1 MPQKRH
7 YKNQYQQVFVPY
19 QNICNMRRLLF
30 SLTIISI
37 IFSSCFT
44 GIPRGSSK
52 AVTHEQWTGLLK
64 KYVNEKGLVNYK
76 GFIADSAALNS
87 YLQLLSDN
95 APAGSWTK
103 EEKLAY
109 WINAYNAFTVKLI
122 TQHYPL
128 KSIKDIGPA
137 TQIIFVNTPWDKK
150 FFSIGGKS
158 MTLNTI
164 EHKILRKKFKE
175 PRIHFAVNCAS
186 ISCPKL
192 LNEAY
197 EAATVDAQLTSQAKA
212 FLADTDKNQVTAD
225 NPKLSSIFKWFN
237 GDFKKTGLSKVAF
250 INQYAPLKINDAA
263 NLDYLDYN
271 WNLNEQ
277 Q

>member
-1 MPQKRH
+1 
-7 YKNQYQQVFVPY
+7 
-19 QNICNMRRLLF
+19 MRRFIFFLL
-30 SLTIISI
+30 LTSVII
-37 IFSSCFT
+37 SSCFT
-44 GIPRGSSK
+44 GIPNGSNK
-52 AVTHEQWTGLLK
+52 AITHEAWSNLLQK
-64 KYVNEKGLVNYK
+64 HVNEEGLVNYK
-76 GFIADSAALNS
+76 GFIADSTALNN
-87 YLQLLSDN
+87 YLHLLSDN
-95 APAGSWTK
+95 APAKSWSR

-122 TQHYPL
+122 TLHYPL

-137 TQIIFVNTPWDKK
+137 AQVIFVNTPWDKK

-164 EHKILRKKFKE
+164 EHKILRKKFTE
-175 PRIHFAVNCAS
+175 PRIHFAINCAS
-186 ISCPKL
+186 LSCPAL
-192 LNEAY
+192 LHKAY
-197 EAATVDAQLTSQAKA
+197 EAATLDAQLTAQAKV
-212 FLADTDKNQVTAD
+212 FLADTDKNQLTAD

-250 INQYAPLKINDAA
+250 INQYASVTINENA

-271 WNLNEQ
+271 WKLNEQ

>member
-1 MPQKRH
+1 MKAFFTALLALA
-7 YKNQYQQVFVPY
+7 FVLPG
-19 QNICNMRRLLF
+19 CL
-30 SLTIISI
+30 
-37 IFSSCFT
+37 T
-44 GIPRGSSK
+44 GIPRGK
-52 AVTHEQWTGLLK
+52 QPAITHGEWTTLLQK
-64 KYVNEKGLVNYK
+64 HVNDKGLVNYK
-76 GFIADSAALNS
+76 GFIADSASLNS
-87 YLQLLSDN
+87 YLQLLSDH
-95 APAGSWTK
+95 APADNWSR

-122 TQHYPL
+122 TQYYPL

-137 TQIIFVNTPWDKK
+137 AQVIFVNTPWDKK

-164 EHKILRKKFKE
+164 EHKILRKKFAE

-192 LNEAY
+192 LNTAY
-197 EAATVDAQLTSQAKA
+197 EAASLDAQLTAQAQS
-212 FLADTDKNQVTAD
+212 FLADTDKNQVSAD

-237 GDFKKTGLSKVAF
+237 GDFKKTGLSKLAF
-250 INQYAPLKINDAA
+250 INQYAPVKINDNA

>member
-7 YKNQYQQVFVPY
+7 NKNQYQQVFVPY
-19 QNICNMRRLLF
+19 QNICNMKRLF
-30 SLTIISI
+30 SGLLVISI

-44 GIPRGSSK
+44 GIPRGSNK

-64 KYVNEKGLVNYK
+64 KHVTEKGLVNYK

-87 YLQLLSDN
+87 YLQLLSAN
-95 APAGSWTK
+95 APAGNWTK

-109 WINAYNAFTVKLI
+109 WINAYNAYTVKLI

-197 EAATVDAQLTSQAKA
+197 EAATVDAQLTSQAKS
-212 FLADTDKNQVTAD
+212 FLADTGKNQVTAD

-250 INQYAPLKINDAA
+250 INQYAPLKINDNA

>member
-1 MPQKRH
+1 M
-7 YKNQYQQVFVPY
+7 F
-19 QNICNMRRLLF
+19 NMGRFFILLF
-30 SLTIISI
+30 ISSI
-37 IFSSCFT
+37 IFSSCLT
-44 GIPRGSSK
+44 GIPRGSNK
-52 AVTHEQWTGLLK
+52 AVTHEAWTSLLQK
-64 KYVNEKGLVNYK
+64 HVNEKGMVNYK
-76 GFIADSAALNS
+76 GFIADSTALNS
-87 YLQLLSDN
+87 YLQVLSDN
-95 APAGSWTK
+95 APAGSWSR

-122 TQHYPL
+122 TQYYPL

-137 TQIIFVNTPWDKK
+137 AQIIFVNTPWDKK

-192 LNEAY
+192 LNSAY
-197 EAATVDAQLTSQAKA
+197 EAATMEAQLAAQARA

-250 INQYAPLKINDAA
+250 INQYAPLKINDNA

-277 Q
+277 

>member
-1 MPQKRH
+1 MK
-7 YKNQYQQVFVPY
+7 VL
-19 QNICNMRRLLF
+19 IAALL
-30 SLTIISI
+30 SLAVALSG
-37 IFSSCFT
+37 CFT
-44 GIPRGSSK
+44 GIPRGK
-52 AVTHEQWTGLLK
+52 QPAVAHGQWTALLQK
-64 KYVNEKGLVNYK
+64 HVNDKGLVNYK
-76 GFIADSAALNS
+76 GFIADSMALNS
-87 YLQLLSDN
+87 YLQLLSAH
-95 APAGSWTK
+95 APAADWNR

-122 TQHYPL
+122 TLYYPL

-137 TQIIFVNTPWDKK
+137 AQVIFVNTPWDKK

-164 EHKILRKKFKE
+164 EHKILRKKFTE

-192 LNEAY
+192 LNVAY
-197 EAATVDAQLTSQAKA
+197 EAATLDAQLTAQAKA
-212 FLADTDKNQVTAD
+212 FLADVDKNQVTAD

-250 INQYAPLKINDAA
+250 INQYAPLKINDDA

>member
-1 MPQKRH
+1 MSRI
-7 YKNQYQQVFVPY
+7 F
-19 QNICNMRRLLF
+19 F
-30 SLTIISI
+30 SLLVIAVV
-37 IFSSCFT
+37 FSSCFT
-44 GIPRGSSK
+44 GIPRGSNK
-52 AVTHEQWTGLLK
+52 AVTHEAWTTLLK
-64 KYVNEKGLVNYK
+64 KHVNEKGLVNYK
-76 GFIADSAALNS
+76 GFITDSAALNS
-87 YLQLLSDN
+87 YLQVLSTN
-95 APAGSWTK
+95 APAPSWSK
-103 EEKLAY
+103 NEKLTY

-197 EAATVDAQLTSQAKA
+197 ESATLDGQLTAQAKS

-250 INQYAPLKINDAA
+250 INQYSPLTINDNA

-277 Q
+277 

>member
-1 MPQKRH
+1 MK
-7 YKNQYQQVFVPY
+7 VL
-19 QNICNMRRLLF
+19 IAALL
-30 SLTIISI
+30 SLAVALSG
-37 IFSSCFT
+37 CFT
-44 GIPRGSSK
+44 GIPRGK
-52 AVTHEQWTGLLK
+52 QPAVAHGQWTALLQK
-64 KYVNEKGLVNYK
+64 HVNDKGLVNYK
-76 GFIADSAALNS
+76 GFIADSTALNS
-87 YLQLLSDN
+87 YLQLLSGH
-95 APAGSWTK
+95 APAADWNR

-164 EHKILRKKFKE
+164 EHKILRKKFTE

-192 LNEAY
+192 LNVAY
-197 EAATVDAQLTSQAKA
+197 EAATLDAQLTAQAKD
-212 FLADTDKNQVTAD
+212 FLADVDKNQVTAD

-237 GDFKKTGLSKVAF
+237 GDFKKTGLSKLAF
-250 INQYAPLKINDAA
+250 INQYAPVKINDKA